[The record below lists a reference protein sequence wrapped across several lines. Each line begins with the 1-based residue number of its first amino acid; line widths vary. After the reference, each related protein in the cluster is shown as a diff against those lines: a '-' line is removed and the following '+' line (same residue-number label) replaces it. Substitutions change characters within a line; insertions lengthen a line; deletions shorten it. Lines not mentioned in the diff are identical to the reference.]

1 MTLIET
7 AGKLLPPHFVARLTP
22 VFDRLETLASATDE
36 TSAAQRMAMIA
47 FAIRIC
53 SAAIAFVSQII
64 LARLMGDFEYGIF
77 VFVWVI
83 AIILGNLS
91 CLGFHTAVIR
101 FLPQYRTAG
110 ADEAVRGLAITARI
124 FAMLSATLIAGTGI
138 AALHFLGDRIESHY
152 VQPLFVGAFVLPMI
166 ALGDVLDGTARANG
180 WPVHALSPTYIV
192 RPLLILAFVAGA
204 IWLGRMAD
212 ANTAIIAALAATY
225 VTTLTQFT
233 VVTTRLRRRYPAKRI
248 EIHFR
253 TWLMVAFPIFLI
265 EGFYFMLTN
274 ADVIIVGIYLPPEK
288 VAVYF
293 AAAKTMALV
302 HFVYFAVKAA
312 AAQRFSGLVSD
323 PDRSALASFAQQ
335 TVQWTF
341 WPSLICRRAGD
352 RRRAVPAFAVRS
364 RLPAGPHDHGHSL
377 RRHHRQGHDRPRR
390 GASDHGRGTQ
400 DLRNGL
406 CRRPRC
412 QSGSQCHADSGLG
425 PAWRRDRNCRRN
437 GDRGRP
443 AAHDHPPSS
452 RHRHVHRLINP
463 AAAHRTICGGRIIM
477 ASSPII
483 QEEVASQA
491 NSLIGEF
498 ADVETGRPLP
508 EREVA
513 IGRPGRHLAIYPARA
528 GYDLQEELDF
538 LTNRALEPN
547 IFFAARFLAPAMPGL
562 KTGSSG

>member
-312 AAQRFSGLVSD
+312 AAQRFSALVSD

-335 TVQWTF
+335 TVRWTF
-341 WPSLICRRAGD
+341 WPSLAVGGLVIAAGPFLLSLFGPGFQQGHMIMVILFVGIIAKAMIGPGEVLLTMAGELRICATVYAGALAANLALNVMLIPVWGLHGAATATAGAMVIEAGLLHMII
-352 RRRAVPAFAVRS
+352 RRRLGIVMFIAS
-364 RLPAGPHDHGHSL
+364 STL
-377 RRHHRQGHDRPRR
+377 PRR
-390 GASDHGRGTQ
+390 IG
-400 DLRNGL
+400 
-406 CRRPRC
+406 
-412 QSGSQCHADSGLG
+412 QSA
-425 PAWRRDRNCRRN
+425 
-437 GDRGRP
+437 
-443 AAHDHPPSS
+443 
-452 RHRHVHRLINP
+452 
-463 AAAHRTICGGRIIM
+463 
-477 ASSPII
+477 
-483 QEEVASQA
+483 E
-491 NSLIGEF
+491 
-498 ADVETGRPLP
+498 
-508 EREVA
+508 
-513 IGRPGRHLAIYPARA
+513 A
-528 GYDLQEELDF
+528 G
-538 LTNRALEPN
+538 
-547 IFFAARFLAPAMPGL
+547 
-562 KTGSSG
+562 

>member
-225 VTTLTQFT
+225 VTTLTQFA

-248 EIHFR
+248 EIHFPH
-253 TWLMVAFPIFLI
+253 L
-265 EGFYFMLTN
+265 
-274 ADVIIVGIYLPPEK
+274 ADG
-288 VAVYF
+288 
-293 AAAKTMALV
+293 
-302 HFVYFAVKAA
+302 
-312 AAQRFSGLVSD
+312 GLSD
-323 PDRSALASFAQQ
+323 LPDRRLLLHADQCRCDHRRHLSPAREGRRLFRRRKDDGAGAFRLLRRQGRSRPALLSTCVGPGPVRPGVVRPADGALDILAL
-335 TVQWTF
+335 
-341 WPSLICRRAGD
+341 PDCRRAGD
-352 RRRAVPAFAVRS
+352 CRRAVPAFAVRS
-364 RLPAGPHDHGHSL
+364 RLPAG
-377 RRHHRQGHDRPRR
+377 
-390 GASDHGRGTQ
+390 AT
-400 DLRNGL
+400 
-406 CRRPRC
+406 
-412 QSGSQCHADSGLG
+412 
-425 PAWRRDRNCRRN
+425 
-437 GDRGRP
+437 
-443 AAHDHPPSS
+443 
-452 RHRHVHRLINP
+452 
-463 AAAHRTICGGRIIM
+463 
-477 ASSPII
+477 
-483 QEEVASQA
+483 
-491 NSLIGEF
+491 
-498 ADVETGRPLP
+498 
-508 EREVA
+508 
-513 IGRPGRHLAIYPARA
+513 
-528 GYDLQEELDF
+528 
-538 LTNRALEPN
+538 
-547 IFFAARFLAPAMPGL
+547 
-562 KTGSSG
+562 